1 MQAYELKTV
10 EFTGPLD
17 KLLELI
23 EGKELEIT
31 KINLAEVTADFV
43 NYIKTI
49 QDIQPKLLADF
60 VEIASK
66 LILIKSHTLLPSLE
80 LSKNEEEDMKELE
93 DRLRLYKEF
102 KLAEKNIKSM
112 WAKKV
117 SYGREYLLATETQF
131 LPGQAIMPKA
141 LRDIV
146 EKIAEELTVIFPKM
160 ETGNIKLINFEEK
173 MKELMER
180 VSRTALSSFREIS
193 KGRDRTEIVVLF
205 LAILHLLKDSLIRI
219 EQAGEFEDI
228 KLSTNNES
236 NTNIRIN
243 GK

>member
-1 MQAYELKTV
+1 MNAAYELKTND
-10 EFTGPLD
+10 FAGPLD

-23 EGKELEIT
+23 EEKKLEIT
-31 KINLAEVTADFV
+31 KINLSEVTADFV
-43 NYIKTI
+43 TYIKTI
-49 QDIQPKLLADF
+49 QDIHPKLLADF
-60 VEIASK
+60 VAIASK

-80 LSKNEEEDMKELE
+80 LSKEEEEEMKDLE

-102 KLAEKNIKSM
+102 KLAEKNIKAM

-117 SYGREYLLATETQF
+117 SYGREYLLSSSEGQF
-131 LPGQAIMPKA
+131 ILGQTITPEM

-146 EKIAEELTVIFPKM
+146 ARITEELTFIFPKM

-180 VSRTALSSFREIS
+180 VSRTVSSSFKEIS

-205 LAILHLLKDSLIRI
+205 LAILHLLKDSLIKI
-219 EQAGEFEDI
+219 EQHGEFEDMSI
-228 KLSTNNES
+228 TKVNL
-236 NTNIRIN
+236 
-243 GK
+243 